1 MVEIVKVERVWLNSA
16 EVMRYLN
23 ISHDVLDRLRREA
36 KIRYYKPFG
45 DKLVFYKKSEIDE
58 IIPKGRVI

>member
-1 MVEIVKVERVWLNSA
+1 MVEIVKVERIWLNSA
-16 EVMRYLN
+16 DVMRYLN

-36 KIRYYKPFG
+36 KIHYYKPFG

-58 IIPKGRVI
+58 IIQKGRVI

>member
-1 MVEIVKVERVWLNSA
+1 MVERVWLNSA
-16 EVMRYLN
+16 DVMRYLN

-58 IIPKGRVI
+58 IIQKGRVI

>member
-1 MVEIVKVERVWLNSA
+1 MVEIVKVERVWLNA
-16 EVMRYLN
+16 ADVMRYLN

-58 IIPKGRVI
+58 IIQKGREI

>member
-16 EVMRYLN
+16 DVMRYLT

-58 IIPKGRVI
+58 IIQKGRVI

>member
-58 IIPKGRVI
+58 IIQRGRVI

>member
-16 EVMRYLN
+16 DVMRYLN

-45 DKLVFYKKSEIDE
+45 DKIVFYKKSEIDE
-58 IIPKGRVI
+58 IIQKGRVI

>member
-1 MVEIVKVERVWLNSA
+1 MVEIVKVDRVWLNSA
-16 EVMRYLN
+16 DVMRYLN

-58 IIPKGRVI
+58 IIQKGRVI

>member
-45 DKLVFYKKSEIDE
+45 DKLVFYKSRKSTKSSKKAE
-58 IIPKGRVI
+58 

>member
-16 EVMRYLN
+16 DVMRYLN

-45 DKLVFYKKSEIDE
+45 DKLVFYKKS
-58 IIPKGRVI
+58 

>member
-16 EVMRYLN
+16 DVMRYLN

-45 DKLVFYKKSEIDE
+45 DKLVLYKKSEIDE
-58 IIPKGRVI
+58 IIQKGRVI

>member
-16 EVMRYLN
+16 DVLRYLN

-58 IIPKGRVI
+58 IIQKGRVI

>member
-45 DKLVFYKKSEIDE
+45 GKLVFYKKSEIDE
-58 IIPKGRVI
+58 IIQKGRVI

>member
-45 DKLVFYKKSEIDE
+45 DKLVFYKKSGIDE
-58 IIPKGRVI
+58 IIQKGRVI

>member
-16 EVMRYLN
+16 DVMRYLN

-58 IIPKGRVI
+58 IIQKSRVI

>member
-16 EVMRYLN
+16 DVMRYLN
-23 ISHDVLDRLRREA
+23 ISHDMLDRLRREA

-58 IIPKGRVI
+58 IIQKGRVI

>member
-16 EVMRYLN
+16 DVRRYLN

-58 IIPKGRVI
+58 IIQKGRVI

>member
-16 EVMRYLN
+16 DVMRYLN

-36 KIRYYKPFG
+36 KIRYYKSFG

-58 IIPKGRVI
+58 IIQKGRVI

>member
-16 EVMRYLN
+16 DVMRYLN

-45 DKLVFYKKSEIDE
+45 DKIVFYKKSKIDE
-58 IIPKGRVI
+58 IIQKGRVI

>member
-16 EVMRYLN
+16 DVIRYLN

-58 IIPKGRVI
+58 IIQKGRVI

>member
-1 MVEIVKVERVWLNSA
+1 MAEIVKVERVWLNSA
-16 EVMRYLN
+16 DVMRYLN

-58 IIPKGRVI
+58 IIQKGRVI

>member
-1 MVEIVKVERVWLNSA
+1 
-16 EVMRYLN
+16 MRYLN

-58 IIPKGRVI
+58 IIQKGRVI

>member
-16 EVMRYLN
+16 DVMRYLN

-36 KIRYYKPFG
+36 KIRDYKPFG

-58 IIPKGRVI
+58 IIQKGRVI

>member
-1 MVEIVKVERVWLNSA
+1 MVEIVKAERVWLNSA
-16 EVMRYLN
+16 DVMRYLN

-58 IIPKGRVI
+58 IIQKGRVI

>member
-45 DKLVFYKKSEIDE
+45 DKIVFYKKSEIDE
-58 IIPKGRVI
+58 IIQKGRVI

>member
-1 MVEIVKVERVWLNSA
+1 MVEIVKVERVWLNSSD
-16 EVMRYLN
+16 VMRYLN

-58 IIPKGRVI
+58 IIQKGRVI

>member
-16 EVMRYLN
+16 DVMRYLN

-58 IIPKGRVI
+58 IIKKGRVI

>member
-1 MVEIVKVERVWLNSA
+1 MVELVKVERVWLNSA
-16 EVMRYLN
+16 DVMRYLN

-58 IIPKGRVI
+58 IIQKGRVI

>member
-1 MVEIVKVERVWLNSA
+1 MEIVKVERVWLNSA
-16 EVMRYLN
+16 DVMRYLN

-58 IIPKGRVI
+58 IIQKGRVI

>member
-16 EVMRYLN
+16 DVMRYLN

-36 KIRYYKPFG
+36 KIRYYMPFG

-58 IIPKGRVI
+58 IIQKSRVI

>member
-16 EVMRYLN
+16 DVMRYPN

-58 IIPKGRVI
+58 IIQKGRVI

>member
-16 EVMRYLN
+16 DVMRYLN

-36 KIRYYKPFG
+36 KIRHYKPFG

-58 IIPKGRVI
+58 IIQKGRVI

>member
-58 IIPKGRVI
+58 IIQKGRVI

>member
-16 EVMRYLN
+16 DVKRYLN

-58 IIPKGRVI
+58 IIQKGRVI

>member
-1 MVEIVKVERVWLNSA
+1 MLEIVKVERVWLNSA
-16 EVMRYLN
+16 DVMRYLN

-58 IIPKGRVI
+58 IIQKGRVI

>member
-16 EVMRYLN
+16 DVMSYLN

-58 IIPKGRVI
+58 IIQKGRVI

>member
-36 KIRYYKPFG
+36 KISYYKPFG

-58 IIPKGRVI
+58 IIQKGRVI

>member
-16 EVMRYLN
+16 DVMR
-23 ISHDVLDRLRREA
+23 SHDVLDRLRREA

-58 IIPKGRVI
+58 IIQKGRVI

>member
-16 EVMRYLN
+16 DVMRYLN

-58 IIPKGRVI
+58 IIQQGRVI

>member
-1 MVEIVKVERVWLNSA
+1 MVEIVKVERVWLNPA
-16 EVMRYLN
+16 DVMRYLN

-58 IIPKGRVI
+58 IIQKGRVI

>member
-16 EVMRYLN
+16 DVMRYLN

-58 IIPKGRVI
+58 IIQKGRVI